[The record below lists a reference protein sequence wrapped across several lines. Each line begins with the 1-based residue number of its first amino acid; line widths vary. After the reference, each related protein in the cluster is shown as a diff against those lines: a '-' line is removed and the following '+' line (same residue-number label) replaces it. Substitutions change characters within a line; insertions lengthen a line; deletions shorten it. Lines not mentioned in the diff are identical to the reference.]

1 MVVRRER
8 GRERLQRGNGTKK
21 CRGGLRISETSQAR
35 EMGRGRCNFE
45 RSLLR
50 LAANVC

>member
-1 MVVRRER
+1 MVVRREW

-21 CRGGLRISETSQAR
+21 HRGGLRISEMSQAR